1 MSDLRAKLEWQIYV
15 FYRLET
21 QVISLLLFG
30 KVQSVCRESAAYMD
44 ILPAVFK
51 QLITFR
57 ELFKEINQEVVFF
70 PPNTA
75 VLLYLYVYLI
85 LVRFI

>member
-15 FYRLET
+15 FYGLET

-30 KVQSVCRESAAYMD
+30 KVQSVCRESAACVD

-57 ELFKEINQEVVFF
+57 ELFKEINQEVVS
-70 PPNTA
+70 PP
-75 VLLYLYVYLI
+75 I
-85 LVRFI
+85 LQYFYIYMSISF